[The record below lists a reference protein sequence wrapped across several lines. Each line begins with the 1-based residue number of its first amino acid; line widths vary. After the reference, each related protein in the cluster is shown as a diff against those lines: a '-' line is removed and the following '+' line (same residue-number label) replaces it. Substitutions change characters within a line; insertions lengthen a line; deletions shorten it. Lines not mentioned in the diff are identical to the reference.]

1 MPSSWNRETVPRT
14 PLRLY
19 PRRVGDYDDFRISGV
34 DTSPQAPSKAKKPPR
49 ASRTPRGQ
57 RGGVVTAP
65 RVWPIL
71 AAVSLVSSILL
82 SVIFGVSYL
91 TFGLSLLSCVL
102 VVLAMLVDRTRSQD
116 KRYSFEPW
124 FVRLT
129 SSMYLGGTLFSLT
142 QIVLVAIEAAR

>member
-1 MPSSWNRETVPRT
+1 M
-14 PLRLY
+14 
-19 PRRVGDYDDFRISGV
+19 GDYDDLRISGV
-34 DTSPQAPSKAKKPPR
+34 DTSPQSPSKAKKPPR
-49 ASRTPRGQ
+49 APRTPRGQ

-124 FVRLT
+124 FLRLT